1 MKRIGVAIA
10 AVSVIV
16 LVCGVA
22 VLRGQGA
29 AGPEAKAEKRT
40 ISTSGQATIKV
51 KPDSARVYFGVQ
63 TLAETIKKARADN
76 AASVKKVMDA
86 LTALQIPDL
95 KMKSSDVHVELVQ
108 SAHDRDSL
116 PRTLGY
122 KVTHTFTVL
131 VQNEDAQK
139 LSGVASRVLD
149 TALENGANIVQQIS
163 FFKKDQ
169 TEVRR
174 QAMSKAVE
182 DAVANA
188 QALAAGGKVKL
199 ADTVT
204 ISGEP
209 AYHYFGGQLAQT
221 NATFVGGVGGE
232 DTPIVAGDLEV
243 TCRVSISCTY

>member
-122 KVTHTFTVL
+122 KVTHTDQEPTYEAEATVS
-131 VQNEDAQK
+131 K
-139 LSGVASRVLD
+139 
-149 TALENGANIVQQIS
+149 NGT
-163 FFKKDQ
+163 D
-169 TEVRR
+169 
-174 QAMSKAVE
+174 
-182 DAVANA
+182 
-188 QALAAGGKVKL
+188 
-199 ADTVT
+199 DTVQVQPLC
-204 ISGEP
+204 SGR
-209 AYHYFGGQLAQT
+209 L
-221 NATFVGGVGGE
+221 
-232 DTPIVAGDLEV
+232 
-243 TCRVSISCTY
+243 RVRYILH

>member
-122 KVTHTFTVL
+122 KLTHTFTVL

-163 FFKKDQ
+163 FFKRDL
-169 TEVRR
+169 TEARR
-174 QAMSKAVE
+174 QAMAKAVE

-188 QALAAGGKVKL
+188 QALAAGGKVKI
-199 ADTVT
+199 ADT
-204 ISGEP
+204 ISINGEP
-209 AYHYFGGQLAQT
+209 TYHYFGGQMAQSNT
-221 NATFVGGVGGE
+221 SFPGPAGD
-232 DTPIVAGDLEV
+232 DTPLVAGDLEI
-243 TCRVSISCTY
+243 TCRVSVTCTY